1 MKYFTV
7 IDLKHAFFT
16 IPLAEEC
23 RYQFA
28 FTYGGVKLQ
37 YKVLP
42 QGHRNSPGIF
52 NKVLKDCLSPIEVL
66 SGAVIVQYMDDV
78 LIGARSAKD
87 CLDVTAAVLS
97 RLLECGFKVS
107 KTKLQCCRSQVSFS
121 QSQARI
127 RPDLSDQPLPD
138 SRLLFT
144 DGHCHRLPDGS
155 LSAGAAVV
163 ELSPPDHTRTV
174 ASWGPCGGSS
184 AQLAELMALKLALEV
199 ASGQRV
205 TIYTDSAYVC
215 GLVLRDLSSW
225 KRNGFLTA
233 KGTPIVHK
241 ELCEE
246 VADCLLLPA
255 AVAVVKVSGHSKSG
269 TMTAIG
275 NRAADVAAKVAGS
288 YHFDSPIDGDCEAL
302 IMDPYFWGTLG
313 VT

>member
-1 MKYFTV
+1 
-7 IDLKHAFFT
+7 
-16 IPLAEEC
+16 
-23 RYQFA
+23 FA

-52 NKVLKDCLSPIEVL
+52 NKVLKDCLSPIKVL
-66 SGAVIVQYMDDV
+66 SGAVVVQYVDDV

-87 CLDVTAAVLS
+87 Y
-97 RLLECGFKVS
+97 
-107 KTKLQCCRSQVSFS
+107 
-121 QSQARI
+121 
-127 RPDLSDQPLPD
+127 

-163 ELSPPDHTRTV
+163 ELSPPDHTRIV
-174 ASWGPCGGSS
+174 SSWGPYGGSS
-184 AQLAELMALKLALEV
+184 AQYAELMALKLALEV

-215 GLVLRDLSSW
+215 GLVLRDLSCW

-233 KGTPIVHK
+233 KGTPVAHK

-255 AVAVVKVSGHSKSG
+255 AVAVVKVPGHSKAG
-269 TMTAIG
+269 TMTAI
-275 NRAADVAAKVAGS
+275 DGS
-288 YHFDSPIDGDCEAL
+288 RK
-302 IMDPYFWGTLG
+302 
-313 VT
+313 